1 MIFAMTVMAAVVSTM
16 MTRVVLVV
24 AVFGIGGG

>member
-16 MTRVVLVV
+16 MTRVVLIV
-24 AVFGIGGG
+24 AVFGIRGG